1 MRFICFMFLS
11 IKSFFYIRELLTPCW
26 FIRELNKRV
35 AVNLNIMIKRILL
48 VSVFGLVAL
57 SGSAFQ
63 GYTKLSLKKISAGKV
78 RVARAD
84 TIPSADVMEVVRVAI
99 YAANDFNEQAVANLY
114 TPNAVVADDEP
125 PYSWNGPT
133 AGIQWV
139 NAVEKA
145 VKDNHI
151 TKFKGVID
159 PVNVYQHTDDNVYVI
174 VPVSYSGE
182 LPGHAHFSARGA
194 FGFVLRQINGK
205 WLIKSQVWVP
215 EKGLN

>member
-1 MRFICFMFLS
+1 
-11 IKSFFYIRELLTPCW
+11 
-26 FIRELNKRV
+26 
-35 AVNLNIMIKRILL
+35 MIKRILL

-57 SGSAFQ
+57 NCSASQ
-63 GYTKLSLKKISAGKV
+63 GYTKLPLKKITTGKI
-78 RVARAD
+78 RFPKAD
-84 TIPSADVMEVVRVAI
+84 TIPHADVMEVVRIAI
-99 YAANDFNEQAVANLY
+99 YAANNFNDQAVANLY

-151 TKFKGVID
+151 SKFKGVID
-159 PVNVYQHTDDNVYVI
+159 QVTVYQQTDDNVYVI

-182 LPGHAHFSARGA
+182 LPGHARFTARGA
-194 FGFVLRQINGK
+194 FGMVLRQINGK

-215 EKGLN
+215 EKGLGN

>member
-1 MRFICFMFLS
+1 
-11 IKSFFYIRELLTPCW
+11 
-26 FIRELNKRV
+26 
-35 AVNLNIMIKRILL
+35 MIKRALL

-57 SGSAFQ
+57 SGSAFK
-63 GYTKLSLKKISAGKV
+63 GYSKSPGKKAGTFKV
-78 RVARAD
+78 VFAKAD
-84 TIPSADVMEVVRVAI
+84 TVPHADVMEVVRIAI

-151 TKFKGVID
+151 SKFKGVID
-159 PVNVYQHTDDNVYVI
+159 PVTVYQQTDDNVYVI

-182 LPGHAHFSARGA
+182 LPGHAHFTARGA
-194 FGFVLRQINGK
+194 FGIVLRQINGK

-215 EKGLN
+215 EKRFGY

>member
-1 MRFICFMFLS
+1 
-11 IKSFFYIRELLTPCW
+11 
-26 FIRELNKRV
+26 
-35 AVNLNIMIKRILL
+35 MIKRTLL

-57 SGSAFQ
+57 SGSAFKSYSKSFLKDV
-63 GYTKLSLKKISAGKV
+63 GTVKVALSK
-78 RVARAD
+78 AD
-84 TIPSADVMEVVRVAI
+84 TIPNADVMEVVRKAI

-133 AGIQWV
+133 AGIQWI

-151 TKFKGVID
+151 SKFKGVID
-159 PVNVYQHTDDNVYVI
+159 PVNVYQQTDDNVYVI

-205 WLIKSQVWVP
+205 WLIKSQVWIP
-215 EKGLN
+215 EKGLTN